1 MRVISLNA
9 NGLRS
14 AARKGALTW
23 LATAKADIVCLQEL
37 KAQPEDLSAELR
49 SMGAAPGPVLG
60 SVVHCAVRPGY
71 SGVGLYSRSA
81 PLATQAGIGVLE
93 FDQEGRVL
101 RADFDSP
108 FEGIPA
114 LSVVSLYAP
123 SGSASDERQASKFRF
138 LNVFFPVLV
147 AWQEE
152 SHRTGRQ
159 FVICGDWNIAHTE
172 RDLKN
177 WKGNQKNSGF
187 LPEER
192 AWMTQ
197 IFTELGWVDVYRQLH
212 PSEEADGYTWWSNRG
227 QARANN
233 VGWRIDY
240 QVATPGIAARAQ
252 RAFVYKD
259 QFFSDHAPLIVDY
272 L

>member
-14 AARKGALTW
+14 AARKGALDW
-23 LATAKADIVCLQEL
+23 LSSAQADFVCIQEL
-37 KAQPEDLSAELR
+37 KAQPEDLSDAVR
-49 SMGAAPGPVLG
+49 TIGDSSGQTLG
-60 SVVHCAVRPGY
+60 SVVHCAVQKGY
-71 SGVGLYSRSA
+71 SGVGLYSRTA
-81 PLATQAGIGVLE
+81 PLATQAGIGVPE

-108 FEGIPA
+108 LAGIPA
-114 LSVVSLYAP
+114 VSVVSLYAP
-123 SGSASDERQASKFRF
+123 SGSALEARQASKFRF
-138 LNVFFPVLV
+138 LSAFLPVLA
-147 AWQEE
+147 AWHEE
-152 SHRTGRQ
+152 SRSTGRQ
-159 FVICGDWNIAHTE
+159 FVVCGDWNIAHTE

-197 IFTELGWVDVYRQLH
+197 VFTELGWVDVYRQLH
-212 PSEEADGYTWWSNRG
+212 PLEEAQAYTWWSNRG

-252 RAFVYKD
+252 SAYIYKA
-259 QFFSDHAPLIVDY
+259 QSFSDHAPLVVDY
-272 L
+272 Q